1 MTHWKIKKRPIK
13 ITHINSNVHS
23 DLKKKMKSRYKNH
36 IWSQFNKSYRK
47 TAVYDRCPSLIF
59 ICIDSATPNFCK
71 QFLKMKMSTAFVWQI
86 SSEDKP
92 YSLINNSHAT
102 NVDAT
107 KLTQLQTFHDYIFY
121 ITMKIF
127 FSMEWNCFVRTYQWY
142 WRVW

>member
-1 MTHWKIKKRPIK
+1 
-13 ITHINSNVHS
+13 
-23 DLKKKMKSRYKNH
+23 MKSRYKNH

-107 KLTQLQTFHDYIFY
+107 KLTQLQTFHEYIFY
-121 ITMKIF
+121 ITMKILNF
-127 FSMEWNCFVRTYQWY
+127 FFYGMELLCENISMVLEGLVRHGKQLKIL
-142 WRVW
+142 